1 MFNIKIIFVSTQN
14 AWNSSGHCNK
24 IKGTDAIQFKP
35 FLTENDI
42 IYAFEPMICRSFK
55 FAHDP
60 KVMKS
65 TSVKGIDT
73 IRYYAT
79 DDNFARSS
87 ENMCFCNEKN
97 LDMCP
102 ADLINLNK
110 CGASKNVMDML
121 VSTPY
126 FYPFTENLKNTS
138 MKAPLTM
145 NYENYG
151 TFLDIE
157 PLTGVVLSGK
167 KRLQLYIQLK
177 NNSVGWV
184 Y

>member
-1 MFNIKIIFVSTQN
+1 MLCK
-14 AWNSSGHCNK
+14 
-24 IKGTDAIQFKP
+24 
-35 FLTENDI
+35 
-42 IYAFEPMICRSFK
+42 SFK
-55 FAHDP
+55 FSHDSN
-60 KVMKS
+60 VMKS
-65 TSVKGIDT
+65 ISVKGIDT

-87 ENMCFCNEKN
+87 ANMCFCTEKN

-102 ADLINLNK
+102 ADLINLNN
-110 CGASKNVMDML
+110 CGASKGLIDML

-126 FYPFTENLKNTS
+126 FFQFEKNLKNST

-157 PLTGVVLSGK
+157 PLTGVVLNAK

-177 NNSVGWV
+177 NNSVRYV
-184 Y
+184 NQLKII